1 MFDIREMPVA
11 VDASLRHA
19 ALAAEPATIG
29 HFRLR
34 GFPDPAIR
42 PLVPVGRISGTAVT
56 LALPGADST
65 LLHHAAGLLREGD
78 VLIVDRLGDRH
89 HACLGGG
96 VALALA
102 RTGIAG
108 VIIDGPCADPAELR
122 ECGLPIWGRGF
133 SSITTRLLGVGGLM
147 NVPVSLGGA
156 VVQPGDLVI
165 ADEGGIVVLPVE
177 EAADAIARA
186 AGMQQR
192 EKLGLASVGRD
203 RPLGMLTGAS
213 ALVAAKSQSAQLQAE
228 TPQRATG
235 TASS

>member
-11 VDASLRHA
+11 VDADLRRA

-34 GFPDPAIR
+34 GFPNASIR

-56 LALPGADST
+56 LALPAADAT

-78 VLIVDRLGDRH
+78 VLIIDRLGDRH

-108 VIIDGPCADPAELR
+108 VIVDGPCADPAELR
-122 ECGLPIWGRGF
+122 DCGLPVWGHGF
-133 SSITTRLLGVGGLM
+133 SSITTRLQGIGGLM

-165 ADEGGIVVLPVE
+165 ADEGGIVILPVD
-177 EAADAIARA
+177 EAPDAIARA
-186 AGMQQR
+186 VGMQHK
-192 EKLGLASVGRD
+192 EKLGLASVGAD
-203 RPLGMLTGAS
+203 RPLGGLTGAS
-213 ALVAAKSQSAQLQAE
+213 ALVAANLQGGAL
-228 TPQRATG
+228 QRAG
-235 TASS
+235 S

>member
-1 MFDIREMPVA
+1 MFDIRDMPIA
-11 VDASLRHA
+11 VDPRLRLA

-122 ECGLPIWGRGF
+122 ECGLPIWGRGI

-165 ADEGGIVVLPVE
+165 ADEGGIVILPVD
-177 EAADAIARA
+177 EASDAIARA

-192 EKLGLASVGRD
+192 EKLGLAGVGRD

-213 ALVAAKSQSAQLQAE
+213 AIIAKSQEQES
-228 TPQRATG
+228 PRADG
-235 TASS
+235 TANT